1 MNKRFRNYALWVAIF
16 ALIALLPD
24 AFGTYDINLILPDNY
39 GKLVEAILSILVLA
53 GIINNPTTER
63 KDWLDD

>member
-16 ALIALLPD
+16 ALVALLPD
-24 AFGTYDINLILPDNY
+24 TLGTYDINLILPGNY
-39 GKLVEAILSILVLA
+39 GKLVEVILSILVLA
-53 GIINNPTTER
+53 GVINNPTTER

>member
-16 ALIALLPD
+16 ALVALLPD
-24 AFGTYDINLILPDNY
+24 TLGTYDINLILPDNY
-39 GKLVEAILSILVLA
+39 GKLVEMILSILVLA

>member
-1 MNKRFRNYALWVAIF
+1 
-16 ALIALLPD
+16 
-24 AFGTYDINLILPDNY
+24 
-39 GKLVEAILSILVLA
+39 VEAILSILVLA

>member
-24 AFGTYDINLILPDNY
+24 TLGTYDINLILPGNY
-39 GKLVEAILSILVLA
+39 GKLVEVILSILVLA

>member
-16 ALIALLPD
+16 ALVALLPD
-24 AFGTYDINLILPDNY
+24 TLGTYDINLILPGNY
-39 GKLVEAILSILVLA
+39 GKLVEVILSILVLA